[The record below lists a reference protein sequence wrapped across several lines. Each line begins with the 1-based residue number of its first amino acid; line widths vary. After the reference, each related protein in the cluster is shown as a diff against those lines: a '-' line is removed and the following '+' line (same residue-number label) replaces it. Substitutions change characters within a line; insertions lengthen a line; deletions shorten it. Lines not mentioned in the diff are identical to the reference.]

1 MSIQTEINARTERLQ
16 AILAGANER
25 IKSKS
30 GTEAPDLNSLPDAI
44 GSIPQGGTG
53 AMQVKTATP
62 TGKAFIVSPDI
73 GYSGLSS
80 VTVAGDNE
88 LIPEN
93 IKSGVEIYGVTG
105 THEGN
110 GGGLELPTEY
120 AEYLAHAK
128 TLYNG
133 AYTNYFIAEN
143 DEFVTVGFLTSAF
156 EVTSYDPAA
165 GDFGSIG
172 WYSCKLTKA
181 SNTWETTSY
190 IAVESTGYNYAKNI
204 KYADRYIEYNG
215 MTLFPVGINS
225 YPDTTAI
232 DYSGFDNGSFTETLE
247 TGDTLE
253 YAVEFDADGR
263 PNKITAPDGTVTW
276 VDWGES

>member
-1 MSIQTEINARTERLQ
+1 MNIQQKIDSRAEKLRE
-16 AILAGANER
+16 ILAGANAR
-25 IKSKS
+25 ITAKN
-30 GTEAPDLNSLPDAI
+30 GTAALTLGGLPEAI
-44 GSIPQGGTG
+44 GSIAGGG
-53 AMQVKTATP
+53 AELQALTVTP
-62 TGKAFIVSPDI
+62 TGKLFTVVPDA
-73 GYSGLSS
+73 GYDGFKT
-80 VTVAGDNE
+80 VTVAGDAN
-88 LIPEN
+88 LIPAN
-93 IKSGVEIYGVTG
+93 IAKDITIYGLTG

-120 AEYLAHAK
+120 AKYLAHAK

-204 KYADRYIEYNG
+204 KYADCYIEYNG

-247 TGDTLE
+247 TGDTLT
-253 YAVEFDADGR
+253 YAVEFNADGQ

-276 VDWGES
+276 IDWGES

>member
-1 MSIQTEINARTERLQ
+1 MNIQQKIDSRAEKLRE
-16 AILAGANER
+16 ILAGANAR
-25 IKSKS
+25 ITAKN
-30 GTEAPDLNSLPDAI
+30 GMAAPTLGGLPEAI
-44 GSIPQGGTG
+44 GSIAGGG
-53 AMQVKTATP
+53 AELQALTVTP
-62 TGKAFIVSPDI
+62 TGKLFTVGPDA
-73 GYSGLSS
+73 GYDGFKT
-80 VTVAGDNE
+80 VTVAGDAN
-88 LIPEN
+88 LIPAN
-93 IKSGVEIYGVTG
+93 IAKDITIYGVTG

-232 DYSGFDNGSFTETLE
+232 DYSGFDGGSFTETIE
-247 TGDTLE
+247 TGDTLT
-253 YAVEFDADGR
+253 YAVEFNADGQ

-276 VDWGES
+276 IEWGDS